1 MSPATIR
8 SLLRWS
14 HLIVGIMIGIY
25 ICSPLHGDPLAT
37 LVVRLSL
44 LPVLALTGI
53 AMWQQ
58 LRLRRL
64 ANALVSPNA
73 LVSGAT
79 PIRRT

>member
-14 HLIVGIMIGIY
+14 HLVVGVIIGIY
-25 ICSPLHGDPLAT
+25 ICSPLHSDPLAT

-58 LRLRRL
+58 HRLRSFARSMVTGTVQTQQ
-64 ANALVSPNA
+64 A
-73 LVSGAT
+73 
-79 PIRRT
+79 